1 MDTFLACGCRERDD
15 LPAPFVA
22 RDGDAPSGA
31 PPAPVAAHG
40 RVLAA
45 LAALAARPTAALA
58 LAMHAPFCH
67 VRCLCCARSVLAA
80 QPGAVIADHVEGLLE
95 EIALLARHV
104 GGTREVL
111 AWHLGGGTVDQ
122 LSQAQLAR
130 LVQAVQDCWT
140 LPAEAALS
148 LDADPRQLGETGLLG
163 WRALGFRELR
173 LRVFDLDAQVQ
184 QAIGRHHSTAL
195 VDDVCD
201 CARRSGFE
209 CIEIDLVAGLPRQT
223 AARWAHTL
231 DAVVRLA
238 PDRVGL
244 RTYRHQPQTAPVQC
258 GIDAESLPDAEACAA
273 LAELAARRLDQA
285 GYRRV
290 HTGCYVLEGD
300 PLAAAAAQGRLR
312 RSPVGCSAVAV
323 GAVLAVG
330 PGAIGELEGC
340 VLGNEPDPAR
350 WRAAVRAGRLPVV
363 EFRRH

>member
-1 MDTFLACGCRERDD
+1 MDTFLACGCREQGS
-15 LPAPFVA
+15 PSAPFVS
-22 RDGDAPSGA
+22 GDAS
-31 PPAPVAAHG
+31 PPAAAG
-40 RVLAA
+40 TLASSADRRALSA
-45 LAALAARPTAALA
+45 LAALAARPTEALA
-58 LAMHAPFCH
+58 LSMHAPFCH
-67 VRCLCCARSVLAA
+67 VRCLCCARTVLAA
-80 QPGAVIADHVEGLLE
+80 QPGAVIADHVDGLAE
-95 EIALLARHV
+95 EIALLARHI

-111 AWHLGGGTVDQ
+111 AWHLGGGTADE

-130 LVQAVQDCWT
+130 LVQAVQDCWS
-140 LPAEAALS
+140 LPAEAELS

-173 LRVFDLDAQVQ
+173 LRVFDLDDQVQ

-231 DAVVRLA
+231 DAVVGLA

-244 RTYRHQPQTAPVQC
+244 RFYRHRPQTAPVQC
-258 GIDAESLPDAEACAA
+258 GIDADSLPDAQACAG
-273 LAELAARRLDQA
+273 LAELAAQRLGEA

-290 HTGCYVLEGD
+290 HAGCYVLEGD

-312 RSPVGCSAVAV
+312 RSPVGCSAAAV

-330 PGAIGELEGC
+330 PGAIGELDGC

-363 EFRRH
+363 EFRSH